1 MCRTRLPK
9 ITCEQAAS
17 PPMPWPTPRNTPNC
31 SSAGSHTFTQLCRK
45 LPIGYNGAPTIAPK
59 LPLPMDQSHTQL
71 PASSLDPSNLPSQ
84 TASISQS
91 AVLPQCTGQTEQ
103 TNRWLEETFYDYRS
117 LSLYRECCSIII
129 MQNICHFTVTPY
141 TMSH

>member
-1 MCRTRLPK
+1 MNRPHRHQCLGRPHATPQTAALLVHTLSHSYAANSPLATMGHPQLP
-9 ITCEQAAS
+9 QNY
-17 PPMPWPTPRNTPNC
+17 PFPWTNPT
-31 SSAGSHTFTQLCRK
+31 
-45 LPIGYNGAPTIAPK
+45 
-59 LPLPMDQSHTQL
+59 